1 MKVVQQA
8 GNTLSEKVEQIGQL
22 SLRGRMEQE
31 EKNVAMKN
39 MVTQLDKDITQLQSD
54 VVDQNEINHIQK
66 NKITY
71 LERVV
76 EAMDDRL
83 TKFEARLSEV
93 EDIV

>member
-1 MKVVQQA
+1 M
-8 GNTLSEKVEQIGQL
+8 
-22 SLRGRMEQE
+22 GRLEQE
-31 EKNVAMKN
+31 EKSVAMKN

-54 VVDQNEINHIQK
+54 VVDQNEINHVQQ
-66 NKITY
+66 NKISY
-71 LERVV
+71 LEKVV

>member
-1 MKVVQQA
+1 
-8 GNTLSEKVEQIGQL
+8 
-22 SLRGRMEQE
+22 
-31 EKNVAMKN
+31 
-39 MVTQLDKDITQLQSD
+39 

-66 NKITY
+66 NKIIY